1 MVRRGSTVRVRDRAP
16 SSPFEDAAVDDPS
29 ATLASS
35 RQRDVL
41 PLIGLVLS
49 VAGLAF
55 LVVSGFTMHLY
66 SVVN

>member
-1 MVRRGSTVRVRDRAP
+1 M
-16 SSPFEDAAVDDPS
+16 DDPS

>member
-1 MVRRGSTVRVRDRAP
+1 M
-16 SSPFEDAAVDDPS
+16 DDPS
-29 ATLASS
+29 ATLAPS

-55 LVVSGFTMHLY
+55 LVVSGFTMY
-66 SVVN
+66 PYAVVNCVFRMRTMSTP